1 MIYELKCL
9 LKCWFGDCVL
19 TEQWYNIWFNKN
31 DIQKVDNILKT
42 SEPLINN
49 YLEYDT
55 DDIREL
61 IALTILYDQVPR
73 HIYRNTKK
81 AYDYQSI
88 SLNYAKKALQQKI
101 DLNLYYISIII
112 CLIHT
117 ENIDEQIL
125 AKKTL
130 DKCDITQEYKI
141 ALNKIINNHYERVSL
156 FGRIPERNKILSR
169 ENTVHESVYLNAIY

>member
-9 LKCWFGDCVL
+9 LKCLFSDCVL

-61 IALTILYDQVPR
+61 IALTILYDRVPPR

-81 AYDYQSI
+81 AYDYHSI

-101 DLNLYYISIII
+101 DLNLYYIPIII

-117 ENIDEQIL
+117 EN
-125 AKKTL
+125 
-130 DKCDITQEYKI
+130 
-141 ALNKIINNHYERVSL
+141 
-156 FGRIPERNKILSR
+156 
-169 ENTVHESVYLNAIY
+169 